1 MTAVCSSVAMEAM
14 EVAITDLPAK
24 KQAPREAFAALLPT
38 LLPSSRPLRLPLAVI
53 ATCRRQAFSIHAQIR
68 R

>member
-38 LLPSSRPLRLPLAVI
+38 LLPSSRPLRLPLA
-53 ATCRRQAFSIHAQIR
+53 AAAAYRRWAVSIHVQIR